1 MEQKN
6 FSERLTELQNELRAP
21 KSQYNSFGKYNYRKC
36 EDILEAVKPLLHKYR
51 MCLTISDNMV
61 MMGSRHYV
69 VSKCSL
75 IGWEETEGASTYC
88 EGWAREESE
97 KKGMDESQ
105 ITGAASSYARKY
117 ALNGLFLIDDTA
129 DSDTTNTTEKKPSQ
143 KETTKQ
149 QSGGAPQP
157 SIMDS
162 AVNYIKSSN
171 NKASAYEAVIKKH
184 GDKLTDNQKAALK
197 KFVR

>member
-1 MEQKN
+1 MAIKN

-51 MCLTISDNMV
+51 MSLTISDNMV
-61 MMGSRHYV
+61 MMGNRHYV
-69 VSKCSL
+69 MSECRL
-75 IGWEETEGASTYC
+75 IGWEGTDDAELSC

-129 DSDTTNTTEKKPSQ
+129 DSDTTNTTEKKTAQ

-149 QSGGAPQP
+149 QSGDASQP

>member
-1 MEQKN
+1 MAIKN

-51 MCLTISDNMV
+51 MSLTISDRMV
-61 MMGSRHYV
+61 MMGNRHYV
-69 VSKCSL
+69 MSECRL
-75 IGWEETEGASTYC
+75 IGWEGTDDAELSC

-149 QSGGAPQP
+149 QSSDASQP

-162 AVNYIKSSN
+162 AVNYIKTSN